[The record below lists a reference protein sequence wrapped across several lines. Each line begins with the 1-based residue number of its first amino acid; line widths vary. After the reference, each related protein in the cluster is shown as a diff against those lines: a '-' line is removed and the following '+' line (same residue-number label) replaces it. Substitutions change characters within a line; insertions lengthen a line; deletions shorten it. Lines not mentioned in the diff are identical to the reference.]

1 MRFHRDILAL
11 DGAAEAGRISAFI
24 QDHLARFRRE
34 GAVIGL
40 SGGVDSAL
48 AASLCVRA
56 LGPEK
61 VFGLVLPERESNP
74 LSREYALKEA
84 QRLGIRVDLI
94 DITPVLEAFGTYQ
107 KRDEA
112 VREAFPLYGPG
123 CRSKIV
129 LPADLL
135 ARDAFNFFSLKVV
148 DGEGKESSF
157 RLKKETLM
165 KIIAATDTKQRT
177 RMMHLYYRAER
188 MNYLVC
194 GTTNRSETVQGYF
207 VKYGDGGVDL
217 EPIAHLYKTQV
228 FQLAGDLGVIE
239 EIRRRAPSPDTFSLE
254 VSDEEFYFR
263 MPYETLDLLLYA
275 WENTVPPPVAAEA
288 LRLSLDQ
295 VQRAFRDFASKF
307 KATEHLRS
315 LAPSLLSPR

>member
-1 MRFHRDILAL
+1 MRFHHQILAL
-11 DGAAEAGRISAFI
+11 DGSAEAVRISAFI
-24 QDHLARFRRE
+24 QDHLTRFRRE
-34 GAVIGL
+34 GAVVGL

-48 AASLCVRA
+48 AASLCAKA

-84 QRLGIRVDLI
+84 QRLGIRVEVI
-94 DITPVLEAFGTYQ
+94 DISPILEAFGTYR

-112 VREAFPLYGPG
+112 VREVFPSYGPG

-135 ARDAFNFFSLKVV
+135 ARDALNFFSLKVV
-148 DGEGKESSF
+148 DGEGKESSL
-157 RLKKETLM
+157 RLRKDALM

-177 RMMHLYYRAER
+177 RMMQLYYRAER

-194 GTTNRSETVQGYF
+194 GTTNRTETLQGYF

-228 FQLAGDLGVIE
+228 FQLAGELGVIE
-239 EIRRRAPSPDTFSLE
+239 EIRGRAPSPDTYSLE

-275 WENTVPPPVAAEA
+275 WENTVPPEVAAEA
-288 LRLSLDQ
+288 LRLSPDQ
-295 VQRAFRDFASKF
+295 VQRAFRDFASKY
-307 KATEHLRS
+307 KATGHLRS
-315 LAPSLLSPR
+315 LPPSLLSP